1 MRTIALANQKGGTGK
16 TTTAVNLGAALA
28 ERKRRVL
35 LVDVDPQSHLTAH
48 LGCEDAKYGTYQL
61 LMGLAAASE
70 CVVPEVLPRLDVMP
84 ASLALS
90 GAELELAG
98 VRGREAVLREAMR
111 GIVSEYDYVLFDCP
125 PSLGILTVNA
135 LAAAREVFIPVQL
148 EWMALRGL
156 GQLLRTVD
164 AVKRRVNPQVE
175 ITGVIGCMYKARRIL
190 SAQVL
195 ETLVQHFG
203 ERVFRT
209 IIRENVRLAEAPS
222 HGMPITLYDPRSRG
236 AEDYRSLATEVLRQE
251 RKVGVSGG

>member
-1 MRTIALANQKGGTGK
+1 
-16 TTTAVNLGAALA
+16 
-28 ERKRRVL
+28 
-35 LVDVDPQSHLTAH
+35 
-48 LGCEDAKYGTYQL
+48 
-61 LMGLAAASE
+61 
-70 CVVPEVLPRLDVMP
+70 
-84 ASLALS
+84 
-90 GAELELAG
+90 
-98 VRGREAVLREAMR
+98 
-111 GIVSEYDYVLFDCP
+111 
-125 PSLGILTVNA
+125 LGILTVNA

-251 RKVGVSGG
+251 RKMGVSGG

>member
-28 ERKRRVL
+28 ERRRRVL
-35 LVDVDPQSHLTAH
+35 LVDLDPQAHLTAH
-48 LGCEDAKYGTYQL
+48 LGCEDAKLGSYEL
-61 LMGLAAASE
+61 LTSLALPAE
-70 CVVPEVLPRLDVMP
+70 CVRRGALAGVDVVP
-84 ASLALS
+84 ASLSLS
-90 GAELELAG
+90 AAELELVG
-98 VRGREAVLREAMR
+98 VRGRETVLREALR
-111 GIVSEYDYVLFDCP
+111 PLVAGYDYVLFDCP
-125 PSLGILTVNA
+125 PSLGMLTVNA

-164 AVKRRVNPQVE
+164 AVKRRVNPELEV
-175 ITGVIGCMYKARRIL
+175 TGVIGCMYKARRIL

-203 ERVFRT
+203 GRVFRT

-222 HGMPITLYDPRSRG
+222 HGMPITVYDPRSRG
-236 AEDYRSLATEVLRQE
+236 AEDYRSLAAEVLRQE
-251 RKVGVSGG
+251 RRLGGS

>member
-35 LVDVDPQSHLTAH
+35 LVDLDPQSHLTAH
-48 LGCEDAKYGTYQL
+48 LGCEDAKTGSYEL
-61 LMGLAAASE
+61 LMGLARPRE
-70 CVVPEVLPRLDVMP
+70 CVREQVVPGVDLI
-84 ASLALS
+84 AGSLSLS
-90 GAELELAG
+90 GAELELAR
-98 VRGREAVLREAMR
+98 VRGRETVLRQVLPAVAA
-111 GIVSEYDYVLFDCP
+111 GYDYVLFDCP

-164 AVKRRVNPQVE
+164 AVRRRVNPELEV
-175 ITGVIGCMYKARRIL
+175 TGVIGCMYKARRIL

-222 HGMPITLYDPRSRG
+222 HGMPITIYDPRSRG
-236 AEDYRSLATEVLRQE
+236 AEDYRSLAAEVLRQE
-251 RKVGVSGG
+251 RRLAKS